1 MPRVLHPSLKSYET
15 FLEALTKESDETKR
29 YYYKQI
35 MWAEKEYE
43 RHAIK
48 GKKRRDYIRNLIA
61 ADAAKVETEPTV

>member
-1 MPRVLHPSLKSYET
+1 MPRTPHPSLKTYET
-15 FLEALTKESDETKR
+15 FLEGMANESDETKR

-35 MWAEKEYE
+35 LWAEKEYE

-61 ADAAKVETEPTV
+61 ADKPPAAPGAEV